1 MQSSV
6 CNRCPIWAKC
16 CLTYNSKAFHKAAA
30 EAGFIVKPTNYERIK
45 DMSLDELAVFI
56 RQIRTDTFGQTI
68 IDEKCM
74 FTSNDVCE
82 WLESEV
88 DTE

>member
-1 MQSSV
+1 M
-6 CNRCPIWAKC
+6 PDKK
-16 CLTYNSKAFHKAAA
+16 L
-30 EAGFIVKPTNYERIK
+30 TNYDRIRN
-45 DMSLDELAVFI
+45 MSVEKMAVFI

-68 IDEKCM
+68 IDDKCL

-88 DTE
+88 DTNG